1 MKELIKE
8 RLETLL
14 REKYSL
20 EGLNYTIEE
29 PKDRHLGDLATNV
42 CFLLSKHLKKP
53 PHTLAEEIAKELSS
67 EDFQAEPLR
76 GFINFRFSEGW
87 IKEGFRELL
96 SLASNYYF
104 EDIGKGKRLQIEFVS
119 ANPTGPLHLGHGRG
133 AVVGDALYRLLK
145 AFGYDV
151 VREYYIND
159 AGYQV
164 YLFGLSIL
172 YRVYELFGKEDQE
185 LKQKFEEEGYK
196 GNYIKELAKDVKAF
210 FGEEVLGWD
219 REQAIE
225 KLGEYGVK
233 RMLEDIKETLAF
245 MGVEF
250 DLWVSEKSL
259 HQRGLVEKVIKLLEE
274 KGYTYTQEGA
284 LWFKSSSFGDDKDRV
299 LVRSDGTPT
308 YFAGDIAY
316 HYYKYERGFEEV
328 INLWGADHWGYLPRL
343 KGALKALGIPE
354 DWLKVEFVQ
363 MVKLFSGGKEI
374 RMSKRTG
381 EFITL
386 RELLEEVGVDAV
398 RFIFL
403 TKRSDTP
410 LDFDIDLVKQNT
422 AENPVFYVQ
431 YAHAR
436 VMGVFREVRQRFGI
450 DPDKES
456 LTEYTEHMKDQQ
468 GLELMKKLLFFKDTL
483 RDAVLSLSPH
493 LIVYDLL
500 EIAKLFHNYYNH
512 HRVMVEDKSLMMG
525 RLSLLKGVEIGLK
538 VGLNLIGVNAPERM

>member
-1 MKELIKE
+1 MKGLIKE
-8 RLETLL
+8 KLETLL

-42 CFLLSKHLKKP
+42 CFLLSKHLKKQ
-53 PHTLAEEIAKELSS
+53 PHLLAEEMAKELSN

-76 GFINFRFSEGW
+76 GFINFRFSEGR

-196 GNYIKELAKDVKAF
+196 GNYVKELAKDVKAF
-210 FGEEVLGWD
+210 FGEEVLGWE

-316 HYYKYERGFEEV
+316 HYYKYER
-328 INLWGADHWGYLPRL
+328 RL
-343 KGALKALGIPE
+343 
-354 DWLKVEFVQ
+354 
-363 MVKLFSGGKEI
+363 
-374 RMSKRTG
+374 
-381 EFITL
+381 
-386 RELLEEVGVDAV
+386 
-398 RFIFL
+398 
-403 TKRSDTP
+403 
-410 LDFDIDLVKQNT
+410 
-422 AENPVFYVQ
+422 
-431 YAHAR
+431 
-436 VMGVFREVRQRFGI
+436 
-450 DPDKES
+450 
-456 LTEYTEHMKDQQ
+456 
-468 GLELMKKLLFFKDTL
+468 
-483 RDAVLSLSPH
+483 
-493 LIVYDLL
+493 
-500 EIAKLFHNYYNH
+500 
-512 HRVMVEDKSLMMG
+512 
-525 RLSLLKGVEIGLK
+525 
-538 VGLNLIGVNAPERM
+538 

>member
-8 RLETLL
+8 KLETLL
-14 REKYSL
+14 REKYSI

-53 PHTLAEEIAKELSS
+53 PHLLAEEMAKELSN

-76 GFINFRFSEGW
+76 GFINLRFSEGR
-87 IKEGFRELL
+87 IKESFRELL

-196 GNYIKELAKDVKAF
+196 GNYVKELAEDVKAF
-210 FGEEVLGWD
+210 FGEDVLGWD
-219 REQAIE
+219 RDQAIE

-245 MGVEF
+245 TGVEF
-250 DLWVSEKSL
+250 DFWVSEKSL
-259 HQRGLVEKVIKLLEE
+259 HQRGLVERVVKLLEE
-274 KGYTYTQEGA
+274 KGYTYTQDGA
-284 LWFKSSSFGDDKDRV
+284 LWFKSSNFGDDKDRV

-316 HYYKYERGFEEV
+316 HYYKHERGFEEV

-363 MVKLFSGGKEI
+363 MVRLFSGGKEI

-436 VMGVFREVRQRFGI
+436 VRGVFREVRQRFDI

-456 LTEYTEHMKDQQ
+456 LTEYVSYMKDRQ

-483 RDAVLSLSPH
+483 KDAVLSLSPH

-500 EIAKLFHNYYNH
+500 EISKLFHNYYNH